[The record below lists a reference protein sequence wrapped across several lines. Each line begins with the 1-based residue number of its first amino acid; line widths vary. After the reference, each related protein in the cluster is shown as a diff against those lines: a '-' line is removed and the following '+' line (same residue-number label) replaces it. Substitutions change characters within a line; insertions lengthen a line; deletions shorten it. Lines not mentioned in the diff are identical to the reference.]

1 MIMSLNVYKVR
12 VVATMIF
19 IIIIIWVKIFTT
31 QMTLQIESL
40 YVKVSTTLVFQ
51 STLGIGHENNVCLT

>member
-19 IIIIIWVKIFTT
+19 IIIIIWVKFFTT

-40 YVKVSTTLVFQ
+40 YVKVSTTLVFL
-51 STLGIGHENNVCLT
+51 SALGIGHENNVCLT

>member
-1 MIMSLNVYKVR
+1 MIMSLNVYKIR

-19 IIIIIWVKIFTT
+19 IIIIIWGKFFTT

-51 STLGIGHENNVCLT
+51 SALGIGHEKNVCLT